1 MEEMISQYVAT
12 SGYMKRLVDAY
23 IEIRIALNDLG
34 YTEKTAEKVDII
46 SPELHRAHLE
56 FTDAYRSLKN
66 IVEEFFGI
74 DNWEPYNTIKDRLN
88 QLNELFPLNDGD

>member
-1 MEEMISQYVAT
+1 MISQYVAT

-23 IEIRIALNDLG
+23 IEIRIALKDLG
-34 YTEKTAEKVDII
+34 HTEETAKKVGMI
-46 SPELHRAHLE
+46 SPELHRAQLE
-56 FTDAYRSLKN
+56 FTDSYTSLKN
-66 IVEEFFGI
+66 NVREFFGI